1 MFPRLLRGTLRLL
14 PLLFAL
20 AIVAPASAEPPP
32 PRPQL
37 TSKPSGFWTST
48 RPARGG
54 AYRYR
59 MLGIGVALAAI
70 TGLVTVR
77 IIRRH
82 GARPDARPD
91 ARHGARPD
99 APQP

>member
-1 MFPRLLRGTLRLL
+1 MRTSSRLARRLPRRLPRLLRRALQAL
-14 PLLFAL
+14 PLLLAL
-20 AIVAPASAEPPP
+20 AFAAPAFAAPPP

-37 TSKPSGFWTST
+37 TEKPSGFWTST

-70 TGLVTVR
+70 TGLVTFRV
-77 IIRRH
+77 IRRY
-82 GARPDARPD
+82 GAR
-91 ARHGARPD
+91 
-99 APQP
+99 APQA